1 MGMKPKGTRRVY
13 RTAEEIE
20 KLLAE
25 YRRQDQ
31 SARRF
36 ALKHH
41 ISPGSFRNWLKGQVP
56 RKAAGPRW
64 VEVIPATT
72 PPSTA
77 PAVTVEVGQGLKLQL
92 QAGFVAAPV
101 AELIR
106 LLRQP

>member
-1 MGMKPKGTRRVY
+1 MKPKRTCRRY
-13 RTAEEIE
+13 RTADEI
-20 KLLAE
+20 KQLLAA
-25 YRRQDQ
+25 YRRGNQ

-36 ALKHH
+36 ALEHD
-41 ISPGSFRNWLKGQVP
+41 ISPGSFRNWLKGLVP

-64 VEVIPATT
+64 VEVIPTIA

-77 PAVTVEVGQGLKLQL
+77 PAVTVEVGEGLKLQL
-92 QAGFVAAPV
+92 PAGFVAAPV